1 MMRYAAIGGGKLTPV
16 ESYLPDNYWVLGRV
30 ARRADDDYLQWII
43 IAGEDGPGRTFD
55 DYVIPRLASGFI
67 FAREVDASDRRVV
80 ALLQNDNADPS
91 RQED

>member
-1 MMRYAAIGGGKLTPV
+1 
-16 ESYLPDNYWVLGRV
+16 
-30 ARRADDDYLQWII
+30 LQWII